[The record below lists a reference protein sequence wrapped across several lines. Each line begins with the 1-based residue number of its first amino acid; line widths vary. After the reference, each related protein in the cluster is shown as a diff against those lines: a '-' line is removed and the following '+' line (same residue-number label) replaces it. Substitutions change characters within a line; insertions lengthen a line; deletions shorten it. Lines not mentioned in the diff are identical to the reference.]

1 MLCSI
6 RGELSSARAEGCT
19 TYAIGRDGT
28 ARHEVIAG
36 QNADMGPQMIPL
48 AYMLHLEPHNKPHVL
63 IWTFG
68 GMLGYH
74 GMNSAGV
81 AHFSNALAGG
91 PRNQLGMPEYVY
103 ERLML
108 ECSSAEQ
115 VIDVLRKLPLA
126 SNENFM
132 ICDRH
137 GNIADAEATTAGP
150 EVLRNQGA
158 GYLAHTNHFVSQRY
172 ATAENL
178 KRSLADSAP
187 RLERMNE
194 LIKSR
199 YGSIELED
207 LQRFLSDHS
216 GAPTG
221 ICRHGGGM
229 QTAVSMISE
238 PSRRRMHVALGNPC
252 QHRYVTYDV

>member
-1 MLCSI
+1 MWATRSI
-6 RGELSSARAEGCT
+6 CRSMYTNR
-19 TYAIGRDGT
+19 
-28 ARHEVIAG
+28 
-36 QNADMGPQMIPL
+36 P
-48 AYMLHLEPHNKPHVL
+48 
-63 IWTFG
+63 
-68 GMLGYH
+68 
-74 GMNSAGV
+74 
-81 AHFSNALAGG
+81 
-91 PRNQLGMPEYVY
+91 
-103 ERLML
+103 ML

-252 QHRYVTYDV
+252 QHRYVTYAV